1 MGDEFIIIYSP
12 FLFVL
17 MSIYIILELWRI
29 NFYLDRWEIN
39 SLMII
44 PVMMATVYLWIGIF
58 DPQIETARLML
69 RLVLV
74 TSLGLSCHVV
84 YSVSKNLRKR
94 GKRG

>member
-39 SLMII
+39 SLMLI
-44 PVMMATVYLWIGIF
+44 PMMIAVLYLWIGIF
-58 DPQIETARLML
+58 DPSIEMARLLL
-69 RLVLV
+69 RLALI
-74 TSLGLSCHVV
+74 TSMGLSSHVV